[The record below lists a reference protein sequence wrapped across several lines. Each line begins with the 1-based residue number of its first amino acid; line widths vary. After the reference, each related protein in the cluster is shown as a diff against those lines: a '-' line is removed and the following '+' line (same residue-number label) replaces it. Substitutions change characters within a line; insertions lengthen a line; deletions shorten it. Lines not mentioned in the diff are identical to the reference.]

1 MMMRVAWLLALA
13 VAAPQGGDAV
23 AGPRDAVL
31 PLFNGK
37 DFSGLT
43 RWLKDTQRE
52 DPRQV
57 FTVHDGM
64 LHFSGDGMGY
74 VATEKAYRDY
84 RLVVEYK
91 WGARTDGG
99 KYVRNSGVLLH
110 ATGADGAAGNGAWAP
125 SIECQLA
132 QGCVGDLIAIRGKDV
147 PVTLTVETVLG
158 PDKRPRWKK
167 GGTPTVYSGKQFW
180 WSNHDPDFKELLD
193 TRGKN
198 DVESALGEWTRVELV
213 CEEKRL
219 SVFVNGVQVN
229 EAFDVFPASGRILLQ
244 CEGFEIYFRKFELHP
259 LRKPE
264 EKKP

>member
-1 MMMRVAWLLALA
+1 MKILLASLA
-13 VAAPQGGDAV
+13 LWIAPSFQDPAV
-23 AGPRDAVL
+23 AGPTEGVV

-37 DFSGLT
+37 DFTGLT
-43 RWLKDTQRE
+43 TWLRDTKRE
-52 DPRQV
+52 DPRNV

-64 LHFSGDGMGY
+64 IHVSGDGMGY
-74 VATEKAYRDY
+74 VATEKAWRDY

-91 WGARTDGG
+91 WGTRTDGG

-110 ATGADGAAGNGAWAP
+110 AGPDGLAGKGAWAP
-125 SIECQLA
+125 SLEVQLA
-132 QGCVGDLIAIRGKDV
+132 QGCAGDLIAIGAKEN

-198 DVESALGEWTRVELV
+198 DVESPMGEWTRVECV
-213 CEEKRL
+213 CEGKRVTI
-219 SVFVNGVQVN
+219 SINGVVVN
-229 EAFDVFPASGRILLQ
+229 EATDVSPSSGRILLQ
-244 CEGFEIYFRKFELHP
+244 CEGFEVFFRKFELHP
-259 LRKPE
+259 L

>member
-1 MMMRVAWLLALA
+1 MIRLALLSILAA
-13 VAAPQGGDAV
+13 VVSQE
-23 AGPRDAVL
+23 AGPKEGVV

-37 DFSGLT
+37 DLTGLT
-43 RWLKDTQRE
+43 TWLKDTKRE
-52 DPRQV
+52 DPRKV

-64 LHFSGDGMGY
+64 LHFSGEGMGY
-74 VATEKAYRDY
+74 VATEKEYRDY
-84 RLVVEYK
+84 RVVVEYK

-99 KYVRNSGVLLH
+99 KYVRNSGILLN
-110 ATGADGAAGNGAWAP
+110 ATGADGSAGGAWAP

-132 QGCVGDLIAIRGKDV
+132 QGCVGDLIAIRSKEV

-198 DVESALGEWTRVELV
+198 DVESPLGEWTRVECV
-213 CEEKRL
+213 CEGKRL
-219 SVFVNGVQVN
+219 SVSVNGVVVN
-229 EAFDVFPASGRILLQ
+229 EAIEVFPPAGRLLLQ

-259 LRKPE
+259 LAKAE

>member
-1 MMMRVAWLLALA
+1 MIRLAMLALLAAPVFQDPELLSGPKEGT
-13 VAAPQGGDAV
+13 VA
-23 AGPRDAVL
+23 
-31 PLFNGK
+31 LFNGK
-37 DFSGLT
+37 DFTGLT
-43 RWLKDTQRE
+43 RWLKDTRRE

-91 WGARTDGG
+91 WGSRTDGG

-110 ATGADGAAGNGAWAP
+110 ATGADGSAGNGSWMP

-132 QGCVGDLIAIRGKDV
+132 QGCAGDLIAIRNKEV

-198 DVESALGEWTRVELV
+198 DVESPMGEWTRVECV
-213 CEEKRL
+213 CEGKKL
-219 SVFVNGVQVN
+219 SVSINGVPVN
-229 EAFDVFPASGRILLQ
+229 EATDVFPASGRILLQ
-244 CEGFEIYFRKFELHP
+244 CEGFEIFFRKFELHP
-259 LRKPE
+259 LPKAE